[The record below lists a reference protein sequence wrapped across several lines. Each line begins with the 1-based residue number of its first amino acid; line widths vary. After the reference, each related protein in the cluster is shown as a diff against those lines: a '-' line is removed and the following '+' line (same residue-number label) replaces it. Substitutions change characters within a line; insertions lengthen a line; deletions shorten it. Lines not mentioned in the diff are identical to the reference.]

1 MFFRYFILLIFSLI
15 LSSCVTGLSNKHTGI
30 TGRILDE
37 EGLPISC
44 LSIGYVIVRHHPDL
58 SVDDYWLPTVGHL
71 TNQDGEF
78 FVRLPPG
85 EYKLEMYQDK
95 LGLINFNFTI
105 KKNAILERTIIIV
118 GGGVDN
124 QNSLC

>member
-1 MFFRYFILLIFSLI
+1 M
-15 LSSCVTGLSNKHTGI
+15 SNKHTGI

-58 SVDDYWLPTVGHL
+58 SVDDYRLPTVGHL

-85 EYKLEMYQDK
+85 EYKLEMYHDK

-105 KKNAILERTIIIV
+105 KKMRYSSVQLLLLVGELIIKILFAKERAR
-118 GGGVDN
+118 N
-124 QNSLC
+124 N